1 MPKLKEILDDTIA
14 ALEEMKRS
22 GVTHVEVSS
31 ATLEEL
37 GKAPVVGAA
46 FLPRPATHR
55 GQETAPT
62 PKDAELAPIE
72 ARAKVCVKCRELARS
87 RHNVVFG
94 VGDPHTDLMFIG
106 EAPGRDEDLEGEPF
120 VGRAGE
126 LLTKIIQAMGLKRHE
141 VYIANVL
148 KCRPPENRTPL
159 PDEVANCLPYLLAQ
173 IELIKPKV
181 IVVLGA
187 TAMKALLDVQLGIT
201 KMRGN
206 WYNFRDIPI
215 MPTFHPAYLLRNP
228 AAKKE
233 VWQDMQ
239 TVLAKLGREVPKR

>member
-1 MPKLKEILDDTIA
+1 
-14 ALEEMKRS
+14 
-22 GVTHVEVSS
+22 VTT
-31 ATLEEL
+31 A
-37 GKAPVVGAA
+37 GA
-46 FLPRPATHR
+46 
-55 GQETAPT
+55 
-62 PKDAELAPIE
+62 LAPIE
-72 ARAKVCVKCRELARS
+72 AEAKACTKCRELART
-87 RHNVVFG
+87 RTTVVFG
-94 VGDPHTDLMFIG
+94 VGDPHAELMFIG

-126 LLTKIIQAMGLKRHE
+126 LLTKIIQAMGFKRHE

-159 PDEVANCLPYLLAQ
+159 PEEAANCLPFLLAQ
-173 IELIKPKV
+173 IEQIQPKV
-181 IVVLGA
+181 IVGLGA

-206 WYNFRDIPI
+206 WYNFHGIPI

-228 AAKKE
+228 AAKRE

-239 TVLAKLGREVPKR
+239 AVVAKLGREVPKR

>member
-1 MPKLKEILDDTIA
+1 MSKLNEIVDETIA
-14 ALEEMKRS
+14 ALEEMRRS
-22 GVTHVEVSS
+22 GVTNVSVS
-31 ATLEEL
+31 PATLEEL
-37 GKAPVVGAA
+37 GRLPKVVSA
-46 FLPRPATHR
+46 
-55 GQETAPT
+55 Q
-62 PKDAELAPIE
+62 LAPIE
-72 ARAKVCVKCRELARS
+72 ARAKVCVKCPELVRC

-94 VGDPHTDLMFIG
+94 VGDPHAELMFIG

-159 PDEVANCLPYLLAQ
+159 PEEVANCLPYVLTQ

-181 IVVLGA
+181 IVALGA

-201 KMRGN
+201 KIRGN
-206 WYNFRDIPI
+206 WYTFRDIPI

-239 TVLAKLGREVPKR
+239 AVLAKLGREVPKR